1 MYSDSLPETLT
12 GKTAAILH
20 TFNLQARILVLVH
33 VEGAPPNICE
43 APHTPTNPFY
53 SAMPSRKWDSS
64 QITACQA
71 LFKAATL
78 LWCWKLSTDHHPT
91 GKRAARASLFP
102 FVCTH
107 LIILGNHVP
116 I

>member
-20 TFNLQARILVLVH
+20 TFYLQARILVLVH

-43 APHTPTNPFY
+43 APHAPTNPFY
-53 SAMPSRKWDSS
+53 SAMPTRKWDSS
-64 QITACQA
+64 WITACQA
-71 LFKAATL
+71 PSV
-78 LWCWKLSTDHHPT
+78 WCWKLSTDHHPT

-102 FVCTH
+102 SVCTH
-107 LIILGNHVP
+107 PIILGNHVP